1 MNHIHIRIVVAVLVI
16 SMFLGYN
23 FYHFFPYVFLPYT
36 YIRVQTSHMN
46 ICRIRMHVVPVYM
59 RTHVRAGTLKAVM
72 FVALVHMIGELCH
85 GFERSL
91 ATCQFHLL
99 YTHFKSPGDG

>member
-36 YIRVQTSHMN
+36 CTDVAHEHMSYTYARGTG
-46 ICRIRMHVVPVYM
+46 IHALA
-59 RTHVRAGTLKAVM
+59 RARGN
-72 FVALVHMIGELCH
+72 
-85 GFERSL
+85 
-91 ATCQFHLL
+91 
-99 YTHFKSPGDG
+99 FKSRDVCRACTYDWGIMSRL